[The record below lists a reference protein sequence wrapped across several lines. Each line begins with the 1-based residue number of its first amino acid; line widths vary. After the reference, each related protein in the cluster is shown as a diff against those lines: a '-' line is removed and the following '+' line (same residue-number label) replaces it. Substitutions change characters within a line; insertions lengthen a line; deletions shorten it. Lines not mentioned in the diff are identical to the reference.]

1 MTDNLPAVLGGRPVR
16 EPGFRRTPEV
26 GIQEALFVA
35 EQIGGRDWEPDAK
48 VGGRPVAEGLTLPGN
63 VAEALGVEQAALAAE
78 FAAVQAPGQQIHVV
92 PADNGTHVIR
102 IALAALG
109 VHAHEFGLRQP
120 EVGSEVIVP
129 AATWQATAGA
139 ALRRNL
145 VPVLVDVLPGTLCID
160 PEAAEAAITDR
171 TVAIVPVHL
180 YGRMAAMDALLA
192 LGQKH
197 GLAVLEDCAHAHGAV
212 LKGQGA
218 GTIGLMGTFS
228 MQGSKSLSSQEGGL
242 VTTAYDQLADQVI
255 SLVTCGRQVGS
266 SVTLQGDNDRM
277 AGAIAALARAQLL
290 RFPEQNALRVV
301 TARELDRTVGR
312 LPGIRALDA
321 QPEVDVPPTYK
332 WVFRVDLREYKGM
345 SLDQLRIALERDLG
359 CEFAPIYTPLTDS
372 PVYQPLSDTAHRID
386 EDFWKRLDPSRYSAP
401 NAWDAY
407 KTVLAA
413 EHAALLDPEFPG
425 RFAEAVTRIHAHAAR
440 IASEVQA

>member
-1 MTDNLPAVLGGRPVR
+1 MSDNLPAVLGGVPVR

-26 GIQEALFVA
+26 GIDEALFVA

-48 VGGRPVAEGLTLPGN
+48 VGGRPVAKGLTLPAN
-63 VAEALGVEQAALAAE
+63 VADALGVEQAALAAE
-78 FAAVQAPGQQIHVV
+78 FAAVQAPGQRVHVV

-102 IALAALG
+102 MAMAALS
-109 VHAHEFGLRQP
+109 VHASRLGLRQP

-129 AATWQATAGA
+129 AATWQATACA
-139 ALRRNL
+139 PVRRNL
-145 VPVLVDVLPGTLCID
+145 VSVLVDVLPGTLCID
-160 PEAAEAAITDR
+160 PAAVEAAITDR

-180 YGRMAAMDALLA
+180 YGRMADLDSLLA
-192 LGQKH
+192 LGRRH
-197 GLAVLEDCAHAHGAV
+197 GLAVVEDCAHAHGAV
-212 LKGQGA
+212 RKGRGA

-228 MQGSKSLSSQEGGL
+228 LQGSKSLSSQEGGL
-242 VTTAYDQLADQVI
+242 VTTADDQLADQVI

-290 RFPEQNALRVV
+290 RFPKQNAQRVA

-312 LPGIRALDA
+312 LPGIRPLDP

-332 WVFRVDLREYKGM
+332 WVFRVDLREYSGM
-345 SLDQLRIALERDLG
+345 SLDQLRVALEGDLG

-372 PVYQPLSDTAHRID
+372 PVHQPLSDPAHRID
-386 EDFWKRLDPSRYSAP
+386 EEFWKRLDPSQYAAP

-413 EHAALLDPEFPG
+413 EHAALLDRDFPA

-440 IASEVQA
+440 IAREVQV